1 MICIDGGVTVSAA
14 SKLMREAQVDE
25 VLVMQRI
32 AGCPVPAGIVSARDI
47 VVHVLGVE
55 LDPDV
60 FTVAD
65 VLACNA

>member
-1 MICIDGGVTVSAA
+1 MICIDGGATVSAA

-25 VLVMQRI
+25 VLVTQRI

-60 FTVAD
+60 FTVGD

>member
-1 MICIDGGVTVSAA
+1 MICIDGGVTVRAA
-14 SKLMREAQVDE
+14 AKVMREARTDE
-25 VLVMQRI
+25 VLVTQRI
-32 AGCPVPAGIVSARDI
+32 AGCLVPAGIVSARDI

-60 FTVAD
+60 FTVGD